1 MKKRIVSILL
11 MLCMFLAMV
20 ACGTG
25 NTDPETN
32 DSNSDN
38 DTSANVGDAATE
50 SRTLVIGADVEA
62 TSLSFDG
69 SSEIGFKLFQ
79 TSCYQ
84 KLWDINPATG
94 EQTLELATDYSY
106 DDTNTILTVKIRD
119 DVTFHNGDALTADDI
134 LYTLEAI
141 RDGNNSSIVDKVD
154 FDNTVVIDD
163 TTIEIHFLEVDA
175 AFFYGMINQFVRCRA
190 YESSN
195 DMTTAE
201 CGTGPYMMTAF
212 NLGESI
218 ELTAYEGYWG
228 DAPEYDTVII
238 RFISDEFTRI
248 SELDAGNIDACILTS
263 ATYIDN
269 VRSGQYEDTELH
281 QISDGGVQCLEI
293 NMTTDQWAE
302 IYSDINLRRALFH
315 AIDVQAIV
323 TNLLDS
329 SCVQATSILP
339 SNCWAHKSI
348 GTYKYDP
355 ELAAQ
360 YLADAGYAPGE
371 LTISVV
377 YQNQGYIG
385 VVWEAIQSYW
395 SDIGVNLVLEGA
407 DGSVWGPGMVSGEFP
422 FAIMAAMNCIDPSD
436 AFLPRKIGSGA
447 LPCYWKTDELEELDS
462 LAESTVDTQVRGEYY
477 DEIQQLVYDGYY
489 VLPLYES
496 SRCWA
501 VKNSVVGWDESLDGL
516 AYPKLGLLS

>member
-1 MKKRIVSILL
+1 MKKKIISILL
-11 MLCMFLAMV
+11 ALCMVLAISG
-20 ACGTG
+20 CGGTG
-25 NTDPETN
+25 TEPAADAPASDAPGTEPEPGAEN
-32 DSNSDN
+32 K
-38 DTSANVGDAATE
+38 
-50 SRTLVIGADVEA
+50 SRALIIGADVEA
-62 TSLSFDG
+62 TSLAFDS
-69 SSEIGFKLFQ
+69 SSEISYKLFQ

-94 EQTLELATDYSY
+94 EQTFELATDYSY
-106 DDTNTILTVKIRD
+106 DDTNTIMTIHIREG
-119 DVTFHNGDALTADDI
+119 VTFHSGDALTADDI

-154 FDNTVVIDD
+154 FENTAVLDD
-163 TTIEIHFLEVDA
+163 TTIEIHFTEVDA
-175 AFFYGMINQFVRCRA
+175 AFFYGMINQFVRSRA
-190 YESSN
+190 YESSH
-195 DMTTAE
+195 DMTTDA
-201 CGTGPYMMTAF
+201 CGTGPYMLTAF

-218 ELTAYEGYWG
+218 ELAAYDGYWG
-228 DAPEYDTVII
+228 DAPEYDTVTI

-269 VRSGQYEDTELH
+269 VRNGQYADTELH

-293 NMTTDQWAE
+293 NITTDEWAA
-302 IYSDINLRRALFH
+302 IYSDINLRKALFH
-315 AIDVQAIV
+315 AIDVDAIV

-329 SCVQATSILP
+329 SCVTATSILP
-339 SNCWAHKSI
+339 SSCWAYKSI
-348 GTYKYDP
+348 GSYKYDP

-407 DGSVWGPGMVSGEFP
+407 DGSVWGPGMVGGEFP

-447 LPCYWKTDELEELDS
+447 LPCYWKTDELAELDS
-462 LAESTVDTQVRGEYY
+462 KAELTVDAAERGEYY

-501 VKNSVVGWDESLDGL
+501 VKTSVSGWDESLDGL
-516 AYPKLGLLS
+516 AYPKLGELG